1 MIRHKIHYDINSLAY
16 VLLNHCVYMYS
27 NEAPMQYTPTHSI
40 IILCIGA
47 SQREKQ
53 QEDDT
58 EEDLFVHIATKRR
71 ASETDDHDG

>member
-1 MIRHKIHYDINSLAY
+1 
-16 VLLNHCVYMYS
+16 
-27 NEAPMQYTPTHSI
+27 MQYTPTHSI
-40 IILCIGA
+40 IIACIGA